1 MTFPR
6 DLVGGPNKWTMYIS
20 ALYFTMTCMTS
31 VGFGNV
37 SPETDNEKMFT
48 IIMMIIGGKFVDA
61 NFCTFLYCR
70 ALSRVLLLSY
80 GNLFEEP
87 ANKAL
92 IALFLQEYTI
102 SSGRASEQA
111 TN

>member
-6 DLVGGPNKWTMYIS
+6 ELVGGPNKWTMYIS

-48 IIMMIIGGKFVDA
+48 IIMMIIGGKLIYIYIYIYK
-61 NFCTFLYCR
+61 CLR
-70 ALSRVLLLSY
+70 ALAFACFRRKGSSLGAEPNVRRFYLSLALLL
-80 GNLFEEP
+80 
-87 ANKAL
+87 
-92 IALFLQEYTI
+92 
-102 SSGRASEQA
+102 
-111 TN
+111 